1 MVDDFNVF
9 NVNPCSYFSLNSSV
23 INPSCNQFN
32 DGFASV
38 TATND
43 TLYNDT
49 YSYLWSDGQTGD
61 TATNLSSG
69 TYSCIVTG
77 NTFGCVDT
85 IDIILQDKNP
95 DAELHHLKSNSQSFE
110 PIGFQEL
117 ELAHH

>member
-1 MVDDFNVF
+1 MKIVTHDFNVF

-32 DGFASV
+32 DGYAFV

-61 TATNLSSG
+61 TAINLSSG

-77 NTFGCVDT
+77 NTFACVFVFLCFVVCCGYT
-85 IDIILQDKNP
+85 H
-95 DAELHHLKSNSQSFE
+95 ELCISNK
-110 PIGFQEL
+110 
-117 ELAHH
+117 